1 MKNEHLDHA
10 PIVESWLKEP
20 TLLPPSDTARLTQ
33 LIHRTPQ
40 QRRWWQRYFTGRT
53 QSMFNVFKLAAAS
66 IVLAVSGGFLL
77 SMFASQQD
85 DGEQLP
91 AAATSSPTAET
102 ASPVAETPSASPD
115 AGTPSAEPASAEP
128 VLAMGAGTGETVG
141 GFTQVG
147 RLSTKSAPRSG
158 EFMDL
163 SVVGDRLV
171 VRDAANDIATILYST
186 DGMAWSAATLPG
198 KDPEVEDLAMTES
211 GLLGAGSVD
220 VDGERE
226 ARLWAS
232 SDGVEWSS
240 VSAPPVKRIHQI
252 VSSDDGSTIV
262 RAGNQAWLS
271 EDDGEWAKWN
281 RVVNSSILDG
291 PGGILVWQGGGQD
304 LTVPT
309 VVLHWDTPQ
318 SPLTEVTLPEAL
330 QWDIAGQQAPDMGID
345 VFALDDQWVMIGSEN
360 KAPDTI
366 DVSFDGVEWETVP
379 RPPEMVQG
387 TVRWVSQV
395 GDQVQAFGMLAR
407 DDGTP
412 GAMWTW
418 TMGDEV
424 PEPEVLSGSDSWID
438 SPVAWQGGYVATGYE
453 RRKNQFLTI
462 WRTEADA
469 AD

>member
-40 QRRWWQRYFTGRT
+40 QRRWWQRDFTGRT
-53 QSMFNVFKLAAAS
+53 QSMFSAFKLAAAS

-77 SMFASQQD
+77 STFASQQD
-85 DGEQLP
+85 DSEQLP
-91 AAATSSPTAET
+91 AAVTSSPTAET

-115 AGTPSAEPASAEP
+115 AETPSAEPTSADA
-128 VLAMGAGTGETVG
+128 VLVMDAGTGETVG

-147 RLSTKSAPRSG
+147 RLSTDSAPRSG

-171 VRDAANDIATILYST
+171 VRDAANDVATILYSS
-186 DGMAWSAATLPG
+186 DGMAWSAASLPG
-198 KDPEVEDLAMTES
+198 NDPEVEDLAMTER
-211 GLLGAGSVD
+211 GLLAAGSVK

-240 VSAPPVKRIHQI
+240 VPAPPAKRIHQI
-252 VSSDDGSTIV
+252 VSSDSSSTIV
-262 RAGNQAWLS
+262 RAGNQVWLS
-271 EDDGEWAKWN
+271 GDDGEWTKWN

-318 SPLTEVTLPEAL
+318 SPLTEVTLPKPL
-330 QWDIAGQQAPDMGID
+330 QWDTAGQRSPDMGID

-360 KAPDTI
+360 KAPDSI
-366 DVSFDGVEWETVP
+366 GVSSDGLEWEDVP
-379 RPPEMVQG
+379 RPPGMAQDA
-387 TVRWVSQV
+387 VRWVAQV

-412 GAMWTW
+412 GAIWTW
-418 TMGDEV
+418 TMGEEV
-424 PEPEVLSGSDSWID
+424 PEPETLSGSDSWID
-438 SPVAWQGGYVATGYE
+438 TPVAWQGGYVATGYE

-462 WRTEADA
+462 WRMEADA